1 MQGRQHAQKMILE
14 NLNVHMQK
22 NDSHIY
28 HSTHKIKEKCVKV
41 GDVKPKG
48 LKLLEG
54 NISSA
59 E

>member
-1 MQGRQHAQKMILE
+1 MILQK
-14 NLNVHMQK
+14 LNVHMQK